1 MIDVLANL
9 VPSTH
14 AFLYVVARLFCLMI
28 AAPGWGELIV
38 PKHVRL
44 FLALALGVLLTP
56 LLPDLPTHLTLP
68 LLAESCALGFALG
81 MVVRLLFEALSMAG
95 SFMGQHQS
103 LGGMSDTDPSSQQ
116 KDLFSSF
123 LRMYF
128 LALLFGGTGHLLFV
142 QAFAKTFALWPLG
155 VGGVEALGQV
165 CVQTLV
171 KGTQMAFSM
180 AMPCL
185 VASLFFITLMS
196 ILSRLVPM
204 MPTFFVLRPLDSV
217 IAAFVLWASFP
228 YITHVVQDV
237 FVAFFLE
244 FG

>member
-1 MIDVLANL
+1 VIEAVANL
-9 VPSTH
+9 VPSVH
-14 AFLYVVARLFCLMI
+14 AFLYVAARLFCLMV

-44 FLALALGVLLTP
+44 FLSLALGVLLTP
-56 LLPDLPTHLTLP
+56 LLPDLPVQLTLP

-81 MVVRLLFEALSMAG
+81 MVVRLLFEALGMAG
-95 SFMGQHQS
+95 SLMGQHQS
-103 LGGMSDTDPSSQQ
+103 LGGTMDTDPSGQS

-123 LRMYF
+123 LRLYF
-128 LALLFGGTGHLLFV
+128 LALLFGGSGHLLFV

-155 VGGVEALGQV
+155 AGGVDALCQV
-165 CVQTLV
+165 GVKTLV
-171 KGTQMAFSM
+171 KGTQMALSM
-180 AMPCL
+180 AIPCL
-185 VASLFFITLMS
+185 VASVFFIALMS

-217 IAAFVLWASFP
+217 IAAFVLWACFP

-237 FVAFFLE
+237 FIAFFLE